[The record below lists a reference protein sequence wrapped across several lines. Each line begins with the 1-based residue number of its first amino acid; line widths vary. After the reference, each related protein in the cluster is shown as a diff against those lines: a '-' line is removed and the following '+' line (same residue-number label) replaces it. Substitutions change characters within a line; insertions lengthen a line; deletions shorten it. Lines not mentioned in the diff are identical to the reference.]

1 MPDKGQYK
9 LIFDGKLLEG
19 HNLDDVKKR
28 LGRLQKSDSNKINQL
43 LAEAPLT
50 IKSNLDYPSASK
62 YRIIHFQ
69 HRCRSHCRFKSQ

>member
-1 MPDKGQYK
+1 MPEKGQYI

-19 HNLDDVKKR
+19 HNLDEVKKR
-28 LGRLQKSDSNKINQL
+28 LGRLLKSDSNKIDQL

-62 YRIIHFQ
+62 YKERGVFLY
-69 HRCRSHCRFKSQ
+69 R